1 MTLMPILDRELR
13 IRARGPANYWIRLCV
28 ALAGVLICL
37 QSFESGVFSTPSM
50 MGTFVFNGIV
60 GAAFLVSCCAC
71 LLSADAISAEWRE
84 GTLGLLF
91 LTRVKVLDVLL
102 GKLGSVG
109 ISAFCAVMA
118 FLPILMVPVLAGG
131 ITGGEAA
138 RKGLALLDGLF
149 LALVV
154 GLFSS
159 AAEHERF
166 RAVRNALVMLIL
178 IVLVPFLAYVGWG
191 RGVFLYLGLFSPL
204 VMLVRA
210 GDVAYT
216 SSPKF
221 FWLSFVAV
229 QVASWFF
236 LLRAGRRL
244 MRAVASEGGATGV
257 RFGPSSAKTERAIG
271 LGIWQPVKSEAS
283 PVEWLVFR
291 QYGVHAGIW
300 ALAVLALACNA
311 WVPIVRQAQGIP
323 SGPFFLAVA
332 SPLGTVAGLIGAT
345 LVAWVASRF
354 FVGVRRSGDLELL
367 LTTPVGAR
375 TVVED
380 QWKVLKRLF
389 VWPVLC
395 MQAPM
400 LPQFL
405 IGLSDLHTAAGGATR
420 ADLPFLRLLT
430 MANAFM
436 GAAALCWL
444 GLWFGLRARTQ
455 AGAIVWAAGLGKAAP
470 SLVALLCS
478 IAAAAP
484 IKPAGAPVGAYVFAW
499 WVPELATTLFYLW
512 LIAFARTNLERDLA
526 GKEDTKLLLRV
537 SGQT

>member
-1 MTLMPILDRELR
+1 
-13 IRARGPANYWIRLCV
+13 
-28 ALAGVLICL
+28 
-37 QSFESGVFSTPSM
+37 
-50 MGTFVFNGIV
+50 
-60 GAAFLVSCCAC
+60 
-71 LLSADAISAEWRE
+71 
-84 GTLGLLF
+84 
-91 LTRVKVLDVLL
+91 
-102 GKLGSVG
+102 
-109 ISAFCAVMA
+109 
-118 FLPILMVPVLAGG
+118 
-131 ITGGEAA
+131 
-138 RKGLALLDGLF
+138 
-149 LALVV
+149 
-154 GLFSS
+154 
-159 AAEHERF
+159 
-166 RAVRNALVMLIL
+166 
-178 IVLVPFLAYVGWG
+178 
-191 RGVFLYLGLFSPL
+191 
-204 VMLVRA
+204 
-210 GDVAYT
+210 
-216 SSPKF
+216 
-221 FWLSFVAV
+221 
-229 QVASWFF
+229 
-236 LLRAGRRL
+236 
-244 MRAVASEGGATGV
+244 
-257 RFGPSSAKTERAIG
+257 

-332 SPLGTVAGLIGAT
+332 SPLGTVAGLVGAT

-405 IGLSDLHTAAGGATR
+405 IGLSALHTAAGGATR
-420 ADLPFLRLLT
+420 ADLTFLRLLT
-430 MANAFM
+430 MANAFI

-526 GKEDTKLLLRV
+526 GKENTKLLLRV